1 MTDSDK
7 QGRGEMGTMNFL
19 GGADLLR
26 RPVVYFLFVFAL
38 LMTGVVPAQAQ
49 QADIQRADRLVK
61 EGRAAEAFA
70 ILEPLESSNAGDI
83 QFDYLLGIAALD
95 AGKPDRA
102 SIAFERVL
110 ATDPDFAGARLDLGR
125 AYFAMGSDDLAKE
138 EFESVAKVNPPENV
152 KQIVAKYLDAI
163 EARKKRDLPVLAT
176 YVEGGG
182 GTDTNISAVTSNFT
196 SAVLQAYNLANVQ
209 PTGNSLRRQGSFS
222 NAGVGTEYTHPS
234 LDYPGLAYYVGADAR
249 ERRYYD
255 NNAAFS
261 SQQLDFRG
269 GVSWQVDANLFKA
282 GVQDQHYFQE
292 GSAPA
297 STEGTAVNNDRKT
310 FGYTFEYRRALPGN
324 MQLGAFLQLNE
335 QRFATNNTQDVNQ
348 NLYGL
353 QWIKALDMP
362 WKPLLFATAFLS
374 RDRALRPQNTAGT
387 TDVSKTI
394 TGLRGYAQVTP
405 YEHIDFY
412 GSLGHTERDDNA
424 MFSRSTVLGY
434 GKDRTFDVTLGLN
447 WRFMPSWVLR
457 FQGTTTEN
465 RSNLSLYEYKRTEY
479 IVNIRRDFK

>member
-1 MTDSDK
+1 
-7 QGRGEMGTMNFL
+7 MGSMCIRSRTESL
-19 GGADLLR
+19 W
-26 RPVVYFLFVFAL
+26 RPVFHFLFAVT
-38 LMTGVVPAQAQ
+38 LMMAGILPAQAQ
-49 QADIQRADRLVK
+49 QSDIQRADQLVK
-61 EGRAAEAFA
+61 QGRAVEAFA
-70 ILEPLESSNAGDI
+70 ILEPLESANAGDI

-152 KQIVAKYLDAI
+152 KLIVTKYLEAI
-163 EARKKRDLPVLAT
+163 EARRKRDLPALTT

-182 GTDTNISAVTSNFT
+182 GTDTNISAVTSDFT

-222 NAGVGTEYTHPS
+222 NAGAGVEYTHPS
-234 LDYPGLAYYVGADAR
+234 LDYPGLAYSVGADAK

-255 NNAAFS
+255 NNASFT

-269 GVSWQVDANLFKA
+269 GVSWQVEANLFKA
-282 GVQDQHYFQE
+282 GIQDQHYFQE
-292 GSAPA
+292 GSSPVN
-297 STEGTAVNNDRKT
+297 TEGTAVNNDRKT

-324 MQLGAFLQLNE
+324 MQVGAFLQLNE

-348 NLYGL
+348 SLYGL
-353 QWIKALDMP
+353 QWIKVLDMP
-362 WKPLLFATAFLS
+362 WKPLLFATAFQS

-394 TGLRGYAQVTP
+394 SGLRGYAQVTP
-405 YEHIDFY
+405 FEDVDFF

-434 GKDRTFDVTLGLN
+434 GKDRTFDVMLGLN
-447 WRFMPSWVLR
+447 WRFMPSWILR

-465 RSNLSLYEYKRTEY
+465 RSNLSLYEYKRTEFL
-479 IVNIRRDFK
+479 VNIRRDFK